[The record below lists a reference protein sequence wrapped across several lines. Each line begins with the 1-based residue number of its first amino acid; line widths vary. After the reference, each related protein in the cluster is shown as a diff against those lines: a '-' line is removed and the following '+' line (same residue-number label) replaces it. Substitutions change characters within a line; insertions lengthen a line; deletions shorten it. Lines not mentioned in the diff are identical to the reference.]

1 MKDKIN
7 IKVLGSGCS
16 SCKKLYEL
24 TKEAIEVLNLD
35 SDLMY
40 ITDINEIIAMGV
52 IETPALAINEKVI
65 LSGKLP
71 SLEELKE
78 IIKKEL

>member
-1 MKDKIN
+1 MN